1 MNMSFES
8 TKPFQDFAHFPRG
21 LRRCG
26 EFTVAEAQLLEQSG
40 HAMLA
45 LYTGQRAPGCDDE
58 QRFFEQI
65 QQGAATES
73 RHAKVWLK
81 YLKVIGPKRVH
92 RLCSPMTTGSSDE
105 DYEQAEDSAE

>member
-1 MNMSFES
+1 MSFES
-8 TKPFQDFAHFPRG
+8 SKPFQDFAHFPRG

-40 HAMLA
+40 HAMLG
-45 LYTGQRAPGCDDE
+45 LYTGQRAPNCDEE
-58 QRFFEQI
+58 QRFFEQV

-92 RLCSPMTTGSSDE
+92 RLCSPMASGSGDD
-105 DYEQAEDSAE
+105 DYEPVEDSAE